1 MKTALTLFS
10 AVGVVSLLASS
21 ALAQEPSSSTAT
33 AAASKMS
40 VGAQFELL
48 PLGSAKATIEDQEF
62 DSEDTAV
69 AYGISAAFDYALT
82 PFLKIGAAPRLILN
96 VAPADDDGE
105 EMDSDTA
112 IDLRLRLLAHFP
124 VAPKLQA
131 YASLTPGY
139 SIIMSSAEGV
149 DNATGFAIGAAA
161 GVSYDVSP
169 AMFINGEV
177 GYQRAFTGTS
187 ATVLDQT
194 IDMDLDLSY
203 LHVGV
208 GAGTRF

>member
-1 MKTALTLFS
+1 MIGAREALCAW
-10 AVGVVSLLASS
+10 AVRSS
-21 ALAQEPSSSTAT
+21 AETFSRRLEYATSLSWSAPHEAAQRRARP
-33 AAASKMS
+33 
-40 VGAQFELL
+40 G
-48 PLGSAKATIEDQEF
+48 DQEF

-82 PFLKIGAAPRLILN
+82 PFLKIGAAPRVVFN
-96 VAPADDDGE
+96 VAPDDDDGE
-105 EMDSDTA
+105 EMDSETA

-139 SIIMSSAEGV
+139 SIIMSSTDGV
-149 DNATGFAIGAAA
+149 DSATGFAIGAAA

-177 GYQRAFTGTS
+177 GYQRAFTSTS

-203 LHVGV
+203 LHIGV